1 MFARR
6 MAVLIPRLAALV
18 NAAIAVRLHA
28 GYNRR
33 MSDQPDTPT
42 YSEPLA
48 ADGELVLLVAED
60 QKRTVIKLQHGQ
72 QWHTKR
78 GFLLHDDLIGQPLG
92 RMVMTRLGHAFL
104 VLEPSTHD
112 LIRYLKRTTQIIFP
126 KDAAYIA
133 LRLNLFPGRRI
144 IEAGT
149 GSGGL
154 TLALARSVMPSGRVY
169 SYEERAA
176 MSELAGKNLERV
188 GLREHV
194 DLKVRDVADGFDER
208 YVDAVFLD
216 MREPWEHLAAAR
228 EALKGG
234 GFFGSLLP
242 TTNQVSDLL
251 RGLQAHGFADL
262 EVQELL
268 VRNWK
273 PIADRLRPS
282 DRMIAH
288 TGFLVFARKA
298 DIPEGDAWRTVDAK
312 RYRPRAAPLDED
324 EGPSNDAED
333 DL

>member
-1 MFARR
+1 
-6 MAVLIPRLAALV
+6 
-18 NAAIAVRLHA
+18 
-28 GYNRR
+28 
-33 MSDQPDTPT
+33 MSEQPDLPT

-48 ADGELVLLVAED
+48 ADGDLVLLVAED
-60 QKRTVIKLQHGQ
+60 QKRTVIKLQAGQ

-78 GFLLHDDLIGQPLG
+78 GFLRHD
-92 RMVMTRLGHAFL
+92 
-104 VLEPSTHD
+104 D

-133 LRLNLFPGRRI
+133 LRLNLYPGRRV

-154 TLALARSVMPSGRVY
+154 TLALARAVMTSGRVY
-169 SYEERAA
+169 SYEQREA
-176 MSELAGKNLERV
+176 MSALAGKNLARV
-188 GLREHV
+188 GLREYV
-194 DLKVRDVADGFDER
+194 DLKVRDAAEGFDER

-242 TTNQVSDLL
+242 TTVQVSDLL
-251 RGLQAHGFADL
+251 RGLQEHGFADL

-273 PIADRLRPS
+273 PIADRLRPA

-298 DIPEGDAWRTVDAK
+298 AIPEGDAWRTVDAK
-312 RYRPRAAPLDED
+312 RYRPRAAGGDEQA
-324 EGPSNDAED
+324 DASV
-333 DL
+333 

>member
-1 MFARR
+1 
-6 MAVLIPRLAALV
+6 
-18 NAAIAVRLHA
+18 
-28 GYNRR
+28 
-33 MSDQPDTPT
+33 MSELPDSPT

-48 ADGELVLLVAED
+48 ADGELVLLVGED
-60 QKRTVIKLQHGQ
+60 QKRTVIKLQAGQ

-78 GFLLHDDLIGQPLG
+78 GFLRHDDLIGQPLG
-92 RMVMTRLGHAFL
+92 RMVVTQIGHAFL

-133 LRLNLFPGRRI
+133 LRLNLYPGRRV

-154 TLALARSVMPSGRVY
+154 TLALARAVMTSGRVY
-169 SYEERAA
+169 SYEQREA
-176 MSELAGKNLERV
+176 MSVLAGKNLERV
-188 GLREHV
+188 GLREYV
-194 DLKVRDVADGFDER
+194 DLKVRDAAEGFDER

-228 EALKGG
+228 AALKGG

-242 TTNQVSDLL
+242 TTVQVSDLL
-251 RGLQAHGFADL
+251 RGLQEHGFADL

-273 PIADRLRPS
+273 PIADRLRPA

-298 DIPEGDAWRTVDAK
+298 SIPEGDAWRTVDAK
-312 RYRPRAAPLDED
+312 RYRPRAASADDED
-324 EGPSNDAED
+324 DPDSLAD
-333 DL
+333 

>member
-1 MFARR
+1 MPEPVCKPRQL
-6 MAVLIPRLAALV
+6 AVTHGGR
-18 NAAIAVRLHA
+18 
-28 GYNRR
+28 YNPG
-33 MSDQPDTPT
+33 MIDQPTPST

-48 ADGELVLLVAED
+48 ADGDLVLLVAED
-60 QKRTVIKLQHGQ
+60 QKRTVIKLQRGQ

-78 GFLLHDDLIGQPLG
+78 GFLLHDDLIDRPLG
-92 RMVMTRLGHAFL
+92 RMVVTRLGHAFL
-104 VLEPSTHD
+104 ILEPSTHD

-133 LRLNLFPGRRI
+133 LRLNLYPGRRV

-154 TLALARSVMPSGRVY
+154 TLALARAVMPTGRVY
-169 SYEERAA
+169 SYEEREA
-176 MSELAGKNLERV
+176 MSALAGKNLERV
-188 GLREHV
+188 NLREHV
-194 DLKVRDVADGFDER
+194 DLKVRNVAEGFDER
-208 YVDAVFLD
+208 YVDALFLD

-262 EVQELL
+262 EVQELF

-298 DIPEGDAWRTVDAK
+298 DIAEGDTWRTVDAK
-312 RYRPRAAPLDED
+312 RYRPRAAGGDDADEI
-324 EGPSNDAED
+324 E
-333 DL
+333 